1 MRNFHM
7 ISVLSNRLRVYLKA
21 TDELNA
27 CNTLMPGGNKRS
39 YVVKQ
44 TCLSMY
50 ELFLPPGIN

>member
-1 MRNFHM
+1 M

-44 TCLSMY
+44 TCLSTY